1 MKTALNIIGA
11 LLLASYIYYKLTNKT
26 KERGMTIK
34 NKEVSEKKGAKV
46 LPLRK
51 YLKYYH
57 FKGRY
62 KKAPAIQ

>member
-1 MKTALNIIGA
+1 MKTALIITGV
-11 LLLASYIYYKLTNKT
+11 LLLTTFIYYKLTNKT

-34 NKEVSEKKGAKV
+34 NKEVPEKKGVKT

-57 FKGRY
+57 FKGGY
-62 KKAPAIQ
+62 KKVPAIQ